1 MKKKFL
7 LLATTL
13 LVSSVCLYGCG
24 EDKNNNDTVVE
35 QTEVVEVQEHND
47 DGEEVIS
54 SGDFG
59 TKNYEYNHVFD
70 DIINEA
76 PIVDTDFLQMTSKEQ
91 ILQKYGDMPYS
102 ANGKQIECEIADK
115 VLVIMDADENKERM
129 NVYFYSRYDMYELD
143 QYIYNENKCFID
155 DTFAEDSCDYLSIS
169 GGEYDKYLKR
179 NTDRCMD
186 YPKDGSGNFLVI
198 GHTYSELVDVFKN
211 KGSLFALDENK
222 IVVVWIY
229 KDGESLNPDY
239 IYLSFDPVSQ
249 ECIEV
254 GY

>member
-1 MKKKFL
+1 MKKKYLFFASAL
-7 LLATTL
+7 IA
-13 LVSSVCLYGCG
+13 SGICLYGCG
-24 EDKNNNDTVVE
+24 EAKTNDNTVVE
-35 QTEVVEVQEHND
+35 QTEIVDVQNQVEDEDVV
-47 DGEEVIS
+47 S
-54 SGDFG
+54 TGDFAS
-59 TKNYEYNHVFD
+59 KNYEYNHVFD

-76 PIVDTDFLQMTSKEQ
+76 PIIDIDFLQMTSKEQ

-102 ANGKQIECEIADK
+102 ANGKKIECEIEDK
-115 VLVIMDADENKERM
+115 VLVIMDADESEENM
-129 NVYFYSRYDMYELD
+129 NEYFYSRYDMFELD
-143 QYIYNENKCFID
+143 QYIFNENKCFID
-155 DTFAEDSCDYLSIS
+155 DTFTEDSCDYLSIS

-179 NTDRCMD
+179 NTDRYID
-186 YPKDGSGNFLVI
+186 YPEGSNSKYLVV

-229 KDGESLNPDY
+229 KDSESLNPDY
-239 IYLSFDPVSQ
+239 VYFSFDPVSQ

>member
-24 EDKNNNDTVVE
+24 EDKNNKDTVVE

-76 PIVDTDFLQMTSKEQ
+76 PIIDTDFLQMTSKEQ

-102 ANGKQIECEIADK
+102 ANGKKIECGVADK
-115 VLVIMDADENKERM
+115 VLIVMDADANKDGINE
-129 NVYFYSRYDMYELD
+129 YIYSRQSMSAVE
-143 QYIYNENKCFID
+143 QYFFSEDKCTID
-155 DTFAEDSCDYLSIS
+155 DSFTVDSCEYLSIS

-179 NTDRCMD
+179 NTDRYID
-186 YPKDGSGNFLVI
+186 YPEGSNSKYLVV

-211 KGSLFALDENK
+211 KGSLFALDKNK